1 LVIAERFG
9 TLDHP
14 RESLPP
20 RWLILIRMV
29 YGVEQSLAKI
39 DGRHGAPRIR
49 GLDDRVRYF
58 RQAGLGRPVG
68 VAAAKDGWFF
78 VTEDSNGTI
87 SRVNHQQDA
96 SNN

>member
-1 LVIAERFG
+1 MIAERFG

-29 YGVEQSLAKI
+29 YGAEQSLDKI

-68 VAAAKDGWFF
+68 VAAAKDGSLFGI
-78 VTEDSNGTI
+78 EDSNGTVW
-87 SRVNHQQDA
+87 RVNHQKVA